1 MTTNAARTFHNVKAL
16 IQNEELLHEGMHVII
31 GLSGGPDS
39 VCLFDLLCRLADDM
53 RLQLYPVHVNHQFRP
68 GAAEADQAF
77 TEALCVER
85 GWPCRSFVY
94 DCARIAAE
102 KNLTSEEAG
111 RKARYEAF
119 GIVAAELLRRGIAA
133 QNVAIAIAQN
143 ANDQAE
149 TILFRILR
157 GTGTDG
163 LAGIAKKRY
172 ETVRYDDTEVSE
184 EARGQNRQRTDQL
197 CGQAAAEVS
206 EKARGQNRQRTD
218 QLCGQATAEVNE
230 EARGAYTQEQAQHS
244 ANEGKETGMREEL
257 CPCDDARRAAE
268 PVKTAIARIAVV
280 RPLLETQRAEIEQ
293 YLSERGMT
301 ACIDQTNAEPIYTR
315 NQIRLELLPYLATHY
330 NENIITALNRL
341 GRIAQSDKA
350 YLQETAARAFEEAR
364 ARAAGER
371 AATLPK
377 QENRACCIPDNLA
390 EEPACSAAVLAADVG
405 TDEAVEA
412 CAQKPKV
419 VYLDCETLR
428 ALHAAIRT
436 RVYQRALREV
446 GMAENFS
453 SAQAEA
459 IDHILY
465 AASPSART
473 ELADG
478 FRAARVY
485 GRMKFYR
492 ARKKDSGQSG
502 TTDMEIGAS
511 HAKGVNHTQVE
522 KDRARGVVNAQ
533 LIADDTADGEPLASS
548 CAQFAADG
556 AADGAQFAS
565 SCAQLIADETA
576 DGEPIASPCAQFIAD
591 DTADGEPLASSCA
604 QFAAD
609 GSADGEPLASSC
621 AQFAADGAADGE
633 PLASSC
639 AQLIADDT
647 ADGEPLASS
656 CTQLIAD
663 GAADGA
669 QFATDGAADVAVM
682 KIEAAGRRF
691 RLWRTKTAMYH
702 RLLAEGRIG
711 PHGAFRAAALPAGAR
726 MELRTRRDGDYL
738 PIRGGRKKLQDFFV
752 DSKIPKNQ
760 RDEILLLACGSHV
773 LWILPS
779 PIFKTPVLRQKGR
792 FSAEAK
798 VDGKQE
804 ETIIILEIS
813 NIL

>member
-16 IQNEELLHEGMHVII
+16 IQNEELLHEGMHVIV

-102 KNLTSEEAG
+102 ENLTSEEAG

-133 QNVAIAIAQN
+133 QDVAIAIAQN

-172 ETVRYDDTEVSE
+172 ETVRYD
-184 EARGQNRQRTDQL
+184 
-197 CGQAAAEVS
+197 AAEVS

-218 QLCGQATAEVNE
+218 QLCGQAAAEVSE
-230 EARGAYTQEQAQHS
+230 EARGQNRQRTDQLCGQAAVEVSEKARGAYTREQAQHS

-257 CPCDDARRAAE
+257 CPRDDARRAAE

-364 ARAAGER
+364 ARAAGEW
-371 AATLPK
+371 AATLSK
-377 QENRACCIPDNLA
+377 QGNRASCIPDNLA
-390 EEPACSAAVLAADVG
+390 EGPARSAAVLAADVD
-405 TDEAVEA
+405 TDGSVEA
-412 CAQKPKV
+412 CAQKPKA

-428 ALHAAIRT
+428 TLHAAIRT

-522 KDRARGVVNAQ
+522 KDRARGVFNAQ
-533 LIADDTADGEPLASS
+533 LIADGGADGAPFASF
-548 CAQFAADG
+548 CVQFAADG
-556 AADGAQFAS
+556 AADGA
-565 SCAQLIADETA
+565 
-576 DGEPIASPCAQFIAD
+576 
-591 DTADGEPLASSCA
+591 PLASSCA
-604 QFAAD
+604 QFASSCARFAAA
-609 GSADGEPLASSC
+609 GAPLASSC
-621 AQFAADGAADGE
+621 ARFAAA
-633 PLASSC
+633 
-639 AQLIADDT
+639 
-647 ADGEPLASS
+647 
-656 CTQLIAD
+656 

-669 QFATDGAADVAVM
+669 PLASFCTQFASDGAADVAVM
-682 KIEAAGRRF
+682 KFEAAGRRF
-691 RLWRTKTAMYH
+691 RLWRTNTAMYH

-711 PHGAFRAAALPAGAR
+711 PHGAFRAAALPADAR

-752 DSKIPKNQ
+752 DSKIPKNR
-760 RDEILLLACGSHV
+760 RDEILLLTCGSHV

-779 PIFKTPVLRQKGR
+779 PIFETPVLRQKGR

-798 VDGKQE
+798 VDGKRE

>member
-172 ETVRYDDTEVSE
+172 ETVRYDAAEVSE

-197 CGQAAAEVS
+197 CGQAAVEVS
-206 EKARGQNRQRTD
+206 EK
-218 QLCGQATAEVNE
+218 
-230 EARGAYTQEQAQHS
+230 ARGAYTQEQARHS

-257 CPCDDARRAAE
+257 CPHDDARHAAE
-268 PVKTAIARIAVV
+268 PVKTAIVRIAVV

-315 NQIRLELLPYLATHY
+315 NQIRLELLPYLATRY

-364 ARAAGER
+364 VRAAGER

-533 LIADDTADGEPLASS
+533 LIADETADGEPL
-548 CAQFAADG
+548 
-556 AADGAQFAS
+556 
-565 SCAQLIADETA
+565 
-576 DGEPIASPCAQFIAD
+576 ASPCAQFIAD

-621 AQFAADGAADGE
+621 AQFAADGAAD
-633 PLASSC
+633 
-639 AQLIADDT
+639 
-647 ADGEPLASS
+647 
-656 CTQLIAD
+656 
-663 GAADGA
+663 AAV
-669 QFATDGAADVAVM
+669 T

-738 PIRGGRKKLQDFFV
+738 PIRDGRKKLQDFFV

-779 PIFKTPVLRQKGR
+779 PIFETPVLRQKGR

>member
-172 ETVRYDDTEVSE
+172 ETVRYDAAEVSE

-206 EKARGQNRQRTD
+206 EK
-218 QLCGQATAEVNE
+218 
-230 EARGAYTQEQAQHS
+230 ARGAYTQEQAQHS

-315 NQIRLELLPYLATHY
+315 NQIRLELLPYLATRY

-377 QENRACCIPDNLA
+377 QGNRACCIPDNLA

-446 GMAENFS
+446 GMTENFS

-556 AADGAQFAS
+556 AADA
-565 SCAQLIADETA
+565 
-576 DGEPIASPCAQFIAD
+576 
-591 DTADGEPLASSCA
+591 
-604 QFAAD
+604 
-609 GSADGEPLASSC
+609 
-621 AQFAADGAADGE
+621 
-633 PLASSC
+633 
-639 AQLIADDT
+639 
-647 ADGEPLASS
+647 
-656 CTQLIAD
+656 
-663 GAADGA
+663 
-669 QFATDGAADVAVM
+669 AVM
-682 KIEAAGRRF
+682 KLEAAGRRF
-691 RLWRTKTAMYH
+691 RLWRTNTAMYH

-779 PIFKTPVLRQKGR
+779 PIFETPVLRQKGR

>member
-16 IQNEELLHEGMHVII
+16 IQNEELLHEGMHVIV

-102 KNLTSEEAG
+102 ENLTSEEAG

-133 QNVAIAIAQN
+133 QDVAIAIAQN

-172 ETVRYDDTEVSE
+172 ETVQYDAAEVSE

-206 EKARGQNRQRTD
+206 EKARG
-218 QLCGQATAEVNE
+218 V
-230 EARGAYTQEQAQHS
+230 YTREQAQPS
-244 ANEGKETGMREEL
+244 VNEGKETGMREEL
-257 CPCDDARRAAE
+257 CPRDDARRAAE

-293 YLSERGMT
+293 YLSERSMT

-364 ARAAGER
+364 ARAAGEW
-371 AATLPK
+371 AATLSK
-377 QENRACCIPDNLA
+377 QGNRASCIPDNLA
-390 EEPACSAAVLAADVG
+390 EEPARSAAVLAADVD
-405 TDEAVEA
+405 TDGSVEA
-412 CAQKPKV
+412 CAQKPKA

-478 FRAARVY
+478 FRVARVY

-502 TTDMEIGAS
+502 TTDMEVGAS

-522 KDRARGVVNAQ
+522 KDRARGVANAQ
-533 LIADDTADGEPLASS
+533 LIVEGAADGAPLASS
-548 CAQFAADG
+548 CARFAA
-556 AADGAQFAS
+556 
-565 SCAQLIADETA
+565 
-576 DGEPIASPCAQFIAD
+576 
-591 DTADGEPLASSCA
+591 
-604 QFAAD
+604 
-609 GSADGEPLASSC
+609 
-621 AQFAADGAADGE
+621 
-633 PLASSC
+633 
-639 AQLIADDT
+639 
-647 ADGEPLASS
+647 
-656 CTQLIAD
+656 
-663 GAADGA
+663 
-669 QFATDGAADVAVM
+669 DGAADVAVM
-682 KIEAAGRRF
+682 KLEAAGRRF
-691 RLWRTKTAMYH
+691 RLWRTNTAMYH

-752 DSKIPKNQ
+752 DSKIPKNR
-760 RDEILLLACGSHV
+760 RDEILLLTCGSHV

-779 PIFKTPVLRQKGR
+779 PIFETPVLRQKGR

>member
-77 TEALCVER
+77 TEALCMER

-94 DCARIAAE
+94 DCARIAE
-102 KNLTSEEAG
+102 EENLTSEEAG

-172 ETVRYDDTEVSE
+172 ETVRYDDAEVSE

-197 CGQAAAEVS
+197 CGQAAVEVS
-206 EKARGQNRQRTD
+206 EEARGQNRQRTD
-218 QLCGQATAEVNE
+218 QLCGQAAVEVSE
-230 EARGAYTQEQAQHS
+230 KARGAYTQEQAQHS

-315 NQIRLELLPYLATHY
+315 NQIRLELLPYLATRY

-377 QENRACCIPDNLA
+377 QENRACCIPDNLT

-533 LIADDTADGEPLASS
+533 LIADETADGEPLASS

-556 AADGAQFAS
+556 AAD
-565 SCAQLIADETA
+565 
-576 DGEPIASPCAQFIAD
+576 
-591 DTADGEPLASSCA
+591 
-604 QFAAD
+604 
-609 GSADGEPLASSC
+609 
-621 AQFAADGAADGE
+621 
-633 PLASSC
+633 
-639 AQLIADDT
+639 
-647 ADGEPLASS
+647 
-656 CTQLIAD
+656 
-663 GAADGA
+663 
-669 QFATDGAADVAVM
+669 VAVM
-682 KIEAAGRRF
+682 KLEAAGRRF

-779 PIFKTPVLRQKGR
+779 PIFETPVLRQKGR

>member
-1 MTTNAARTFHNVKAL
+1 MKCGGIYARIKKKQGAHIMTTNAARTFHNVKAL
-16 IQNEELLHEGMHVII
+16 IQNEELLHEGIHVII

-53 RLQLYPVHVNHQFRP
+53 RLRLYPVHVNHQFRP

-133 QNVAIAIAQN
+133 QDVAIAIAQN

-172 ETVRYDDTEVSE
+172 ETVRYDAAEVSE

-206 EKARGQNRQRTD
+206 EK
-218 QLCGQATAEVNE
+218 V
-230 EARGAYTQEQAQHS
+230 RGAYTQEQAQHS

-257 CPCDDARRAAE
+257 CPHDDARHAAE

-315 NQIRLELLPYLATHY
+315 NQIRLELLPYLATRY

-350 YLQETAARAFEEAR
+350 YLQETAARAFEEAK
-364 ARAAGER
+364 ARTAGER

-377 QENRACCIPDNLA
+377 QGNRACCIPDNLA

-533 LIADDTADGEPLASS
+533 LIVDGAADGAEPL
-548 CAQFAADG
+548 CTQIAADG
-556 AADGAQFAS
+556 AADGA
-565 SCAQLIADETA
+565 
-576 DGEPIASPCAQFIAD
+576 
-591 DTADGEPLASSCA
+591 
-604 QFAAD
+604 
-609 GSADGEPLASSC
+609 
-621 AQFAADGAADGE
+621 

-656 CTQLIAD
+656 CAQLIAA
-663 GAADGA
+663 GGADGA
-669 QFATDGAADVAVM
+669 PLASSCTRFAADGAADVAVM

-779 PIFKTPVLRQKGR
+779 PIFETPVLRQKGR

>member
-77 TEALCVER
+77 TEALCMER

-94 DCARIAAE
+94 DCARIAE
-102 KNLTSEEAG
+102 EENLTSEEAG

-172 ETVRYDDTEVSE
+172 ETVRYDDAEVSE

-197 CGQAAAEVS
+197 CGQAAVKVS
-206 EKARGQNRQRTD
+206 EEARGQNRQRTD
-218 QLCGQATAEVNE
+218 QLCGQAAVEVSE

-315 NQIRLELLPYLATHY
+315 NQIRLELLPYLATRY

-350 YLQETAARAFEEAR
+350 YLQETAARAFEETR

-533 LIADDTADGEPLASS
+533 LIADDEPLASS
-548 CAQFAADG
+548 C
-556 AADGAQFAS
+556 AQFAS

-576 DGEPIASPCAQFIAD
+576 DGEPLASPC
-591 DTADGEPLASSCA
+591 
-604 QFAAD
+604 
-609 GSADGEPLASSC
+609 
-621 AQFAADGAADGE
+621 
-633 PLASSC
+633 
-639 AQLIADDT
+639 
-647 ADGEPLASS
+647 
-656 CTQLIAD
+656 
-663 GAADGA
+663 A
-669 QFATDGAADVAVM
+669 QFATDGAADAAVT
-682 KIEAAGRRF
+682 KLEAAGRRF
-691 RLWRTKTAMYH
+691 RLWRTNTAMYH

-779 PIFKTPVLRQKGR
+779 PIFETPVLRQKGR

>member
-16 IQNEELLHEGMHVII
+16 IQNEELLHEGMHVIV

-102 KNLTSEEAG
+102 ENLTSEEAG

-133 QNVAIAIAQN
+133 QDVAIAIAQN

-172 ETVRYDDTEVSE
+172 ETVQYDAAEVSE

-206 EKARGQNRQRTD
+206 EKARG
-218 QLCGQATAEVNE
+218 V
-230 EARGAYTQEQAQHS
+230 YTREQAQPS
-244 ANEGKETGMREEL
+244 VNEGKETGMREEL
-257 CPCDDARRAAE
+257 CPRDDARRAAE

-330 NENIITALNRL
+330 NENIVTALNRL

-364 ARAAGER
+364 ARAAGEW
-371 AATLPK
+371 AATLSK
-377 QENRACCIPDNLA
+377 QGNRASCIPDNLA
-390 EEPACSAAVLAADVG
+390 EGPARSAAVLAADVG

-428 ALHAAIRT
+428 TLHAAIRT

-485 GRMKFYR
+485 GRMEFYR

-502 TTDMEIGAS
+502 MTDMEIGAS

-533 LIADDTADGEPLASS
+533 LIADGAADGAPLASS
-548 CAQFAADG
+548 CARFAAD
-556 AADGAQFAS
+556 DS
-565 SCAQLIADETA
+565 VVNAQLIAA
-576 DGEPIASPCAQFIAD
+576 
-591 DTADGEPLASSCA
+591 
-604 QFAAD
+604 
-609 GSADGEPLASSC
+609 
-621 AQFAADGAADGE
+621 GAADGE

-639 AQLIADDT
+639 ARFAADDT
-647 ADGEPLASS
+647 ADGAPFASSCARFIAAGAADGAPLASS
-656 CTQLIAD
+656 CTQLVADDGVVNAQLIA
-663 GAADGA
+663 
-669 QFATDGAADVAVM
+669 DGAADVAVM
-682 KIEAAGRRF
+682 KLEAAGRRF
-691 RLWRTKTAMYH
+691 RLWRTNTAMYH

-752 DSKIPKNQ
+752 DSKIPKNR
-760 RDEILLLACGSHV
+760 RDEILLLTCGSHV

-779 PIFKTPVLRQKGR
+779 PIFETPVLRQKGR
-792 FSAEAK
+792 FSADAK

-804 ETIIILEIS
+804 ETIIVLEIS

>member
-172 ETVRYDDTEVSE
+172 ETVRYDAAEVSE

-197 CGQAAAEVS
+197 CGQAAVEVS
-206 EKARGQNRQRTD
+206 EK
-218 QLCGQATAEVNE
+218 
-230 EARGAYTQEQAQHS
+230 ARGAYTQEQAQHS

-280 RPLLETQRAEIEQ
+280 RPLLETQRTEIEQ

-315 NQIRLELLPYLATHY
+315 NQIRLELLPYLATRY

-377 QENRACCIPDNLA
+377 QGNRACCIPDNLA

-556 AADGAQFAS
+556 AAD
-565 SCAQLIADETA
+565 
-576 DGEPIASPCAQFIAD
+576 
-591 DTADGEPLASSCA
+591 
-604 QFAAD
+604 
-609 GSADGEPLASSC
+609 
-621 AQFAADGAADGE
+621 
-633 PLASSC
+633 
-639 AQLIADDT
+639 
-647 ADGEPLASS
+647 
-656 CTQLIAD
+656 
-663 GAADGA
+663 
-669 QFATDGAADVAVM
+669 VAVM
-682 KIEAAGRRF
+682 KLEAAGRRF
-691 RLWRTKTAMYH
+691 RLWRTNTAMYH
-702 RLLAEGRIG
+702 RLLAEGRIA

-779 PIFKTPVLRQKGR
+779 PIFETPVLRQKGR

>member
-94 DCARIAAE
+94 DCVRIAAE

-172 ETVRYDDTEVSE
+172 ETVRYDAAEVSE

-197 CGQAAAEVS
+197 CGQAAVEVS
-206 EKARGQNRQRTD
+206 EK
-218 QLCGQATAEVNE
+218 
-230 EARGAYTQEQAQHS
+230 ARGAYTQEQAQHS

-315 NQIRLELLPYLATHY
+315 NQIRLELLPYLATRY

-350 YLQETAARAFEEAR
+350 YLQETAARTFEEAK

-377 QENRACCIPDNLA
+377 QGNRACCIPDNLA

-492 ARKKDSGQSG
+492 ASKKDSGQSG

-556 AADGAQFAS
+556 AAD
-565 SCAQLIADETA
+565 
-576 DGEPIASPCAQFIAD
+576 
-591 DTADGEPLASSCA
+591 
-604 QFAAD
+604 
-609 GSADGEPLASSC
+609 
-621 AQFAADGAADGE
+621 
-633 PLASSC
+633 
-639 AQLIADDT
+639 
-647 ADGEPLASS
+647 
-656 CTQLIAD
+656 
-663 GAADGA
+663 
-669 QFATDGAADVAVM
+669 VAVM

-691 RLWRTKTAMYH
+691 RLWRMKTAMYH

-779 PIFKTPVLRQKGR
+779 PIFETPVLRQKGR

>member
-218 QLCGQATAEVNE
+218 QLCGQAAVEVSE
-230 EARGAYTQEQAQHS
+230 KARGAYTQEQAQHS

-315 NQIRLELLPYLATHY
+315 NQIRLELLPYLATRY

-533 LIADDTADGEPLASS
+533 LIADETADGEPL
-548 CAQFAADG
+548 
-556 AADGAQFAS
+556 
-565 SCAQLIADETA
+565 
-576 DGEPIASPCAQFIAD
+576 ASPCAQFIAD
-591 DTADGEPLASSCA
+591 DTADGEPLASPCARLIADGGADGA
-604 QFAAD
+604 QF
-609 GSADGEPLASSC
+609 ASSC
-621 AQFAADGAADGE
+621 AQFAADGAAD
-633 PLASSC
+633 
-639 AQLIADDT
+639 
-647 ADGEPLASS
+647 
-656 CTQLIAD
+656 
-663 GAADGA
+663 
-669 QFATDGAADVAVM
+669 VAVM
-682 KIEAAGRRF
+682 KLEAAGRRF
-691 RLWRTKTAMYH
+691 RLWRTNTAMYH

-779 PIFKTPVLRQKGR
+779 PIFETPVLRQKGR

>member
-172 ETVRYDDTEVSE
+172 ETVRYDAAEVSE

-206 EKARGQNRQRTD
+206 
-218 QLCGQATAEVNE
+218 E

-315 NQIRLELLPYLATHY
+315 NQIRLELLPYLATRY

-350 YLQETAARAFEEAR
+350 YLQETAARTFEEAR

-412 CAQKPKV
+412 CAQKSKV

-446 GMAENFS
+446 GMTENFS

-548 CAQFAADG
+548 CAQ
-556 AADGAQFAS
+556 
-565 SCAQLIADETA
+565 
-576 DGEPIASPCAQFIAD
+576 
-591 DTADGEPLASSCA
+591 LA
-604 QFAAD
+604 
-609 GSADGEPLASSC
+609 ADGEPLASSC
-621 AQFAADGAADGE
+621 AQFAADGAAD
-633 PLASSC
+633 
-639 AQLIADDT
+639 
-647 ADGEPLASS
+647 
-656 CTQLIAD
+656 
-663 GAADGA
+663 
-669 QFATDGAADVAVM
+669 VAVM
-682 KIEAAGRRF
+682 KLEAAGRRF
-691 RLWRTKTAMYH
+691 RLWRTNTAMYH

-779 PIFKTPVLRQKGR
+779 PIFETPVLRQKGR

>member
-77 TEALCVER
+77 TEALCMER

-94 DCARIAAE
+94 DCARIAE
-102 KNLTSEEAG
+102 EENLTSEEAG

-172 ETVRYDDTEVSE
+172 ETVRYDDAEVSE

-197 CGQAAAEVS
+197 CGQAAVEVS
-206 EKARGQNRQRTD
+206 EEARGQNRQRTD
-218 QLCGQATAEVNE
+218 QLCGQAAVEVSE
-230 EARGAYTQEQAQHS
+230 KARGAYTQEQAQHS

-315 NQIRLELLPYLATHY
+315 NQIRLELLPYLATRY

-377 QENRACCIPDNLA
+377 QENRACCIPDNLT

-533 LIADDTADGEPLASS
+533 LIADDTADGEPLASP
-548 CAQFAADG
+548 CAQFAA
-556 AADGAQFAS
+556 
-565 SCAQLIADETA
+565 
-576 DGEPIASPCAQFIAD
+576 
-591 DTADGEPLASSCA
+591 
-604 QFAAD
+604 
-609 GSADGEPLASSC
+609 
-621 AQFAADGAADGE
+621 
-633 PLASSC
+633 
-639 AQLIADDT
+639 
-647 ADGEPLASS
+647 
-656 CTQLIAD
+656 
-663 GAADGA
+663 
-669 QFATDGAADVAVM
+669 DGAADVAVM

-779 PIFKTPVLRQKGR
+779 PIFETPVLRQKGR

>member
-16 IQNEELLHEGMHVII
+16 IQNEELLHEGMHVIV

-77 TEALCVER
+77 TEALCMER

-94 DCARIAAE
+94 DCARIAE
-102 KNLTSEEAG
+102 EENLTSEEAG

-119 GIVAAELLRRGIAA
+119 GIVAAERLRRGIAA

-172 ETVRYDDTEVSE
+172 ETVRYDAAEVSE

-197 CGQAAAEVS
+197 CGQAA
-206 EKARGQNRQRTD
+206 
-218 QLCGQATAEVNE
+218 AEVNE

-315 NQIRLELLPYLATHY
+315 NQIRLELLPYLATRY

-350 YLQETAARAFEEAR
+350 YLQETAARTFEEAR

-446 GMAENFS
+446 GMTENFS

-533 LIADDTADGEPLASS
+533 LIADGGADGAQFASS

-556 AADGAQFAS
+556 AAD
-565 SCAQLIADETA
+565 
-576 DGEPIASPCAQFIAD
+576 
-591 DTADGEPLASSCA
+591 
-604 QFAAD
+604 
-609 GSADGEPLASSC
+609 
-621 AQFAADGAADGE
+621 
-633 PLASSC
+633 
-639 AQLIADDT
+639 
-647 ADGEPLASS
+647 
-656 CTQLIAD
+656 
-663 GAADGA
+663 
-669 QFATDGAADVAVM
+669 VAVM
-682 KIEAAGRRF
+682 KLEAAGRRF
-691 RLWRTKTAMYH
+691 RLWRTNTAMYH

-779 PIFKTPVLRQKGR
+779 PIFETPVLRQKGR

>member
-1 MTTNAARTFHNVKAL
+1 MKCGGIYAKIKKKQGAHIMTTNAARTFHNVKAL

-315 NQIRLELLPYLATHY
+315 NQIRLELLPYLATRY

-548 CAQFAADG
+548 C
-556 AADGAQFAS
+556 
-565 SCAQLIADETA
+565 
-576 DGEPIASPCAQFIAD
+576 
-591 DTADGEPLASSCA
+591 
-604 QFAAD
+604 
-609 GSADGEPLASSC
+609 
-621 AQFAADGAADGE
+621 
-633 PLASSC
+633 
-639 AQLIADDT
+639 
-647 ADGEPLASS
+647 
-656 CTQLIAD
+656 TQLIAD

-682 KIEAAGRRF
+682 KLEAAGRRF
-691 RLWRTKTAMYH
+691 RLWRTNTAMYH

-779 PIFKTPVLRQKGR
+779 PIFETPVLRQKGR

>member
-16 IQNEELLHEGMHVII
+16 IQNEELLHEGMHVIV

-77 TEALCVER
+77 TEALCMER

-94 DCARIAAE
+94 DCARIAE
-102 KNLTSEEAG
+102 EENLTSEEAG

-119 GIVAAELLRRGIAA
+119 GIVAAERLRRGIAA
-133 QNVAIAIAQN
+133 QDVAIAIAQN

-172 ETVRYDDTEVSE
+172 ETVRYDAAEVSE

-197 CGQAAAEVS
+197 CGQAA
-206 EKARGQNRQRTD
+206 
-218 QLCGQATAEVNE
+218 AEVNE

-315 NQIRLELLPYLATHY
+315 NQIRLELLPYLATRY

-350 YLQETAARAFEEAR
+350 YLQETAARTFEEAR

-446 GMAENFS
+446 GMTENFS

-533 LIADDTADGEPLASS
+533 LIADDTADGEPLASP
-548 CAQFAADG
+548 CAQFAA
-556 AADGAQFAS
+556 
-565 SCAQLIADETA
+565 
-576 DGEPIASPCAQFIAD
+576 
-591 DTADGEPLASSCA
+591 
-604 QFAAD
+604 
-609 GSADGEPLASSC
+609 
-621 AQFAADGAADGE
+621 
-633 PLASSC
+633 
-639 AQLIADDT
+639 
-647 ADGEPLASS
+647 
-656 CTQLIAD
+656 
-663 GAADGA
+663 
-669 QFATDGAADVAVM
+669 DGAADVAVM

-691 RLWRTKTAMYH
+691 RLWRMNTAMYH

-779 PIFKTPVLRQKGR
+779 PIFETPVLRQKGR

>member
-172 ETVRYDDTEVSE
+172 ETVRYDAAEVSE

-197 CGQAAAEVS
+197 CGQAAVEVS
-206 EKARGQNRQRTD
+206 EK
-218 QLCGQATAEVNE
+218 
-230 EARGAYTQEQAQHS
+230 ARGAYTQEQAQHS

-315 NQIRLELLPYLATHY
+315 NQIRLELLPYLATRY

-377 QENRACCIPDNLA
+377 QGNRACCIPDNLA

-511 HAKGVNHTQVE
+511 HAKGVNHTQAE
-522 KDRARGVVNAQ
+522 KDRARGVVN
-533 LIADDTADGEPLASS
+533 
-548 CAQFAADG
+548 
-556 AADGAQFAS
+556 
-565 SCAQLIADETA
+565 
-576 DGEPIASPCAQFIAD
+576 AQFIAD
-591 DTADGEPLASSCA
+591 DTADGEPLASPCA

-609 GSADGEPLASSC
+609 GSADGEPLASPC
-621 AQFAADGAADGE
+621 ARLIADGGADGE
-633 PLASSC
+633 PLASPC
-639 AQLIADDT
+639 
-647 ADGEPLASS
+647 
-656 CTQLIAD
+656 
-663 GAADGA
+663 A
-669 QFATDGAADVAVM
+669 QFAADGAADVAVM

-779 PIFKTPVLRQKGR
+779 PIFETPVLRQKGR

>member
-1 MTTNAARTFHNVKAL
+1 MKCGGIYAKIKKKQGAHIMTTNAARTFHNVKAL
-16 IQNEELLHEGMHVII
+16 IQNEELLHEGMHVIV

-94 DCARIAAE
+94 DCARIATE
-102 KNLTSEEAG
+102 ENLTSEEAG

-133 QNVAIAIAQN
+133 QDVAIAIAQN

-172 ETVRYDDTEVSE
+172 ETVQYDAAEVSE

-197 CGQAAAEVS
+197 CGQAAVEVS

-218 QLCGQATAEVNE
+218 QLCGQAAVEVSE
-230 EARGAYTQEQAQHS
+230 KARGAYTREQAQHS
-244 ANEGKETGMREEL
+244 ANEGKESGMREKL
-257 CPCDDARRAAE
+257 CPRDDARRAAE

-293 YLSERGMT
+293 YLSERSMT

-364 ARAAGER
+364 ARAAGEW
-371 AATLPK
+371 AATLSK
-377 QENRACCIPDNLA
+377 QGNRASCIPDNLA
-390 EEPACSAAVLAADVG
+390 EGPARSAAVLAADVDTNG
-405 TDEAVEA
+405 SVEA
-412 CAQKPKV
+412 CAQKPKA

-428 ALHAAIRT
+428 TLHAAIRT

-522 KDRARGVVNAQ
+522 KDRARGVANAQ
-533 LIADDTADGEPLASS
+533 FIAA
-548 CAQFAADG
+548 G
-556 AADGAQFAS
+556 AADGAPLAS
-565 SCAQLIADETA
+565 SCAQLIADGGA
-576 DGEPIASPCAQFIAD
+576 DGAPFASFCAR
-591 DTADGEPLASSCA
+591 
-604 QFAAD
+604 FAA
-609 GSADGEPLASSC
+609 A
-621 AQFAADGAADGE
+621 GAADGE

-639 AQLIADDT
+639 ARF
-647 ADGEPLASS
+647 
-656 CTQLIAD
+656 
-663 GAADGA
+663 AA
-669 QFATDGAADVAVM
+669 DGAADVAVM
-682 KIEAAGRRF
+682 KLEAAGRRF
-691 RLWRTKTAMYH
+691 RLWRTNTAMYH

-711 PHGAFRAAALPAGAR
+711 PHGAFRVAALPAGAR

-752 DSKIPKNQ
+752 DSKIPKNR
-760 RDEILLLACGSHV
+760 RDEILLLTCGSHV

-779 PIFKTPVLRQKGR
+779 PIFETPVLRQKGR

-804 ETIIILEIS
+804 ETIIVLEIS

>member
-1 MTTNAARTFHNVKAL
+1 MKCGGIYARIKKKQGAHIMTTNAARTFHNVKAL

-94 DCARIAAE
+94 DCVRIAAE

-172 ETVRYDDTEVSE
+172 ETVRYDAAEVSE

-197 CGQAAAEVS
+197 CGQAAVEVS
-206 EKARGQNRQRTD
+206 EK
-218 QLCGQATAEVNE
+218 
-230 EARGAYTQEQAQHS
+230 ARGAYTQEQAQHS

-315 NQIRLELLPYLATHY
+315 NQIRLELLPYLATRY

-350 YLQETAARAFEEAR
+350 YLQETAARTFEEAK

-377 QENRACCIPDNLA
+377 QGNRACCIPDNLA

-492 ARKKDSGQSG
+492 ASKKDSGQSG

-556 AADGAQFAS
+556 AAD
-565 SCAQLIADETA
+565 
-576 DGEPIASPCAQFIAD
+576 
-591 DTADGEPLASSCA
+591 
-604 QFAAD
+604 
-609 GSADGEPLASSC
+609 
-621 AQFAADGAADGE
+621 
-633 PLASSC
+633 
-639 AQLIADDT
+639 
-647 ADGEPLASS
+647 
-656 CTQLIAD
+656 
-663 GAADGA
+663 
-669 QFATDGAADVAVM
+669 VAVM

-691 RLWRTKTAMYH
+691 RLWRMKTAMYH

-779 PIFKTPVLRQKGR
+779 PIFETPVLRQKGR

>member
-1 MTTNAARTFHNVKAL
+1 MKCGGIYARIKKKQGAHIMTTNAARTFHNVKAL

-77 TEALCVER
+77 TEALCMER

-94 DCARIAAE
+94 DCARIAE
-102 KNLTSEEAG
+102 EENLTSEEAG

-172 ETVRYDDTEVSE
+172 ETVRYDDAEVSE

-197 CGQAAAEVS
+197 CGQAAVKVS
-206 EKARGQNRQRTD
+206 EEARGQNRQRTD
-218 QLCGQATAEVNE
+218 QLCGQAAVEVSE
-230 EARGAYTQEQAQHS
+230 KARGAYTQEQAQHS
-244 ANEGKETGMREEL
+244 TNEGKETGMREEL

-377 QENRACCIPDNLA
+377 QGNRACCIPDNLA

-556 AADGAQFAS
+556 S
-565 SCAQLIADETA
+565 
-576 DGEPIASPCAQFIAD
+576 
-591 DTADGEPLASSCA
+591 
-604 QFAAD
+604 
-609 GSADGEPLASSC
+609 
-621 AQFAADGAADGE
+621 ADGE

-647 ADGEPLASS
+647 ADGEPLASP
-656 CTQLIAD
+656 C
-663 GAADGA
+663 A
-669 QFATDGAADVAVM
+669 QFAADGAADVAVM

-702 RLLAEGRIG
+702 RLLADGRIG

-779 PIFKTPVLRQKGR
+779 PIFETPVLRQKGR

>member
-1 MTTNAARTFHNVKAL
+1 MKCGGIYARIKKKQGAHIMTTNAARTFHNVKAL

-94 DCARIAAE
+94 DCVRIAAE

-172 ETVRYDDTEVSE
+172 ETVRYDAAEVSE

-197 CGQAAAEVS
+197 CGQAAVEVS
-206 EKARGQNRQRTD
+206 EK
-218 QLCGQATAEVNE
+218 
-230 EARGAYTQEQAQHS
+230 ARGAYTQEQAQHS

-280 RPLLETQRAEIEQ
+280 RPLLETQRTEIEQ

-315 NQIRLELLPYLATHY
+315 NQIRLELLPYLATRY

-377 QENRACCIPDNLA
+377 QGNRACCIPDNLA

-533 LIADDTADGEPLASS
+533 LIV
-548 CAQFAADG
+548 
-556 AADGAQFAS
+556 
-565 SCAQLIADETA
+565 
-576 DGEPIASPCAQFIAD
+576 D

-609 GSADGEPLASSC
+609 GSADGEPLASPCAQFIADDTTDGEPLASSCAQFAADGSADGEPLASPC
-621 AQFAADGAADGE
+621 AQFAADGAAD
-633 PLASSC
+633 
-639 AQLIADDT
+639 
-647 ADGEPLASS
+647 
-656 CTQLIAD
+656 
-663 GAADGA
+663 
-669 QFATDGAADVAVM
+669 VAVM
-682 KIEAAGRRF
+682 KLEAAGRRF
-691 RLWRTKTAMYH
+691 RLWRTNTAMYH

-779 PIFKTPVLRQKGR
+779 PIFETPVLRQKGR

>member
-16 IQNEELLHEGMHVII
+16 IQNEELLHEGMHVIV

-102 KNLTSEEAG
+102 ENLTSEEAG

-172 ETVRYDDTEVSE
+172 ETVQYDAAEVSE

-206 EKARGQNRQRTD
+206 E
-218 QLCGQATAEVNE
+218 
-230 EARGAYTQEQAQHS
+230 EARGAYTQEQAQRS

-315 NQIRLELLPYLATHY
+315 NQIRLELLPYLA
-330 NENIITALNRL
+330 ITALNRL
-341 GRIAQSDKA
+341 GRIAQSDKV
-350 YLQETAARAFEEAR
+350 YLQETAARTFEEAR
-364 ARAAGER
+364 ARAAGEW
-371 AATLPK
+371 AATLSK
-377 QENRACCIPDNLA
+377 QGNRASCIPDNLA
-390 EEPACSAAVLAADVG
+390 EEPARSAAVLAADVD
-405 TDEAVEA
+405 TDGSVEA
-412 CAQKPKV
+412 CAQKPKA

-478 FRAARVY
+478 FRVARVY

-502 TTDMEIGAS
+502 TTDMEVGAS

-522 KDRARGVVNAQ
+522 KDRARGVANAQ
-533 LIADDTADGEPLASS
+533 LIVEGAADGAPLASS
-548 CAQFAADG
+548 CARFAA
-556 AADGAQFAS
+556 
-565 SCAQLIADETA
+565 
-576 DGEPIASPCAQFIAD
+576 
-591 DTADGEPLASSCA
+591 
-604 QFAAD
+604 
-609 GSADGEPLASSC
+609 
-621 AQFAADGAADGE
+621 
-633 PLASSC
+633 
-639 AQLIADDT
+639 
-647 ADGEPLASS
+647 
-656 CTQLIAD
+656 
-663 GAADGA
+663 
-669 QFATDGAADVAVM
+669 DGAADVAVM
-682 KIEAAGRRF
+682 KLEAAGRRF
-691 RLWRTKTAMYH
+691 RLWRTNTAMYH

-752 DSKIPKNQ
+752 DSKIPKNR
-760 RDEILLLACGSHV
+760 RDEILLLTCGSHV

-779 PIFKTPVLRQKGR
+779 PIFETPVLRQKGR

-813 NIL
+813 NIVIKYKKCTCKSAAKNKKIPKIRNR

>member
-1 MTTNAARTFHNVKAL
+1 MTINAARTFHNVKAL

-77 TEALCVER
+77 TEALCMER

-94 DCARIAAE
+94 DCARIAE
-102 KNLTSEEAG
+102 EENLTSEEAG

-133 QNVAIAIAQN
+133 QDVAIAIAQN

-172 ETVRYDDTEVSE
+172 ETVRYDAAEVSE

-206 EKARGQNRQRTD
+206 EEARGQNRQRTD
-218 QLCGQATAEVNE
+218 QLCGQAAVEVSE
-230 EARGAYTQEQAQHS
+230 KARGAYTQEQAQHS

-268 PVKTAIARIAVV
+268 AVKTAIARIAVV

-315 NQIRLELLPYLATHY
+315 NQIRLELLPYLATRY

-350 YLQETAARAFEEAR
+350 YLQETAARTFEEAR

-533 LIADDTADGEPLASS
+533 LIADETADGAQFASS

-556 AADGAQFAS
+556 AAD
-565 SCAQLIADETA
+565 
-576 DGEPIASPCAQFIAD
+576 
-591 DTADGEPLASSCA
+591 
-604 QFAAD
+604 
-609 GSADGEPLASSC
+609 
-621 AQFAADGAADGE
+621 
-633 PLASSC
+633 
-639 AQLIADDT
+639 
-647 ADGEPLASS
+647 
-656 CTQLIAD
+656 
-663 GAADGA
+663 
-669 QFATDGAADVAVM
+669 VAVM
-682 KIEAAGRRF
+682 KLEAAGRRF
-691 RLWRTKTAMYH
+691 RLWRTNTARYH

-779 PIFKTPVLRQKGR
+779 PIFETPVLRQKGR

>member
-77 TEALCVER
+77 TEALCMER

-94 DCARIAAE
+94 DCARIAE
-102 KNLTSEEAG
+102 EENLTSEEAG

-172 ETVRYDDTEVSE
+172 ETVRYDDAEVSE

-197 CGQAAAEVS
+197 CGQAAVEVS
-206 EKARGQNRQRTD
+206 EK
-218 QLCGQATAEVNE
+218 
-230 EARGAYTQEQAQHS
+230 ARGAYTQEQAQHS

-301 ACIDQTNAEPIYTR
+301 TCIDQTNVEPIYTR
-315 NQIRLELLPYLATHY
+315 NQIRLELLPYLATRY

-350 YLQETAARAFEEAR
+350 YLQETAARTFEEAR

-377 QENRACCIPDNLA
+377 QGNRACCIPDNLA

-533 LIADDTADGEPLASS
+533 LIADDTADGEPLASP
-548 CAQFAADG
+548 CAQFAA
-556 AADGAQFAS
+556 
-565 SCAQLIADETA
+565 
-576 DGEPIASPCAQFIAD
+576 
-591 DTADGEPLASSCA
+591 
-604 QFAAD
+604 
-609 GSADGEPLASSC
+609 
-621 AQFAADGAADGE
+621 
-633 PLASSC
+633 
-639 AQLIADDT
+639 
-647 ADGEPLASS
+647 
-656 CTQLIAD
+656 
-663 GAADGA
+663 
-669 QFATDGAADVAVM
+669 DGAADVAVM

-779 PIFKTPVLRQKGR
+779 PIFETPVLRQKGR

>member
-172 ETVRYDDTEVSE
+172 ETVRYDAAEVSE

-197 CGQAAAEVS
+197 CGQAAVEVS
-206 EKARGQNRQRTD
+206 EK
-218 QLCGQATAEVNE
+218 
-230 EARGAYTQEQAQHS
+230 ARGAYTQEQAQHS

-315 NQIRLELLPYLATHY
+315 NQIRLELLPYLATRY

-377 QENRACCIPDNLA
+377 QGNRACCIPDNLA

-533 LIADDTADGEPLASS
+533 
-548 CAQFAADG
+548 
-556 AADGAQFAS
+556 
-565 SCAQLIADETA
+565 
-576 DGEPIASPCAQFIAD
+576 FIAD
-591 DTADGEPLASSCA
+591 DTADGEPLASPCA
-604 QFAAD
+604 QFAA
-609 GSADGEPLASSC
+609 
-621 AQFAADGAADGE
+621 
-633 PLASSC
+633 
-639 AQLIADDT
+639 
-647 ADGEPLASS
+647 
-656 CTQLIAD
+656 
-663 GAADGA
+663 
-669 QFATDGAADVAVM
+669 DGAADVAVM

-779 PIFKTPVLRQKGR
+779 PIFETPVLRQKGR

>member
-16 IQNEELLHEGMHVII
+16 IQNEELLHEGMHVIV

-53 RLQLYPVHVNHQFRP
+53 RLRLYPVHVNHQFRP

-172 ETVRYDDTEVSE
+172 ETVRYDAAEVSE

-206 EKARGQNRQRTD
+206 
-218 QLCGQATAEVNE
+218 E

-315 NQIRLELLPYLATHY
+315 NQIRLELLPYLATRY

-350 YLQETAARAFEEAR
+350 YLQETAARTFEEAR

-412 CAQKPKV
+412 CAQKSKV

-446 GMAENFS
+446 GMTENFS

-548 CAQFAADG
+548 CAQ
-556 AADGAQFAS
+556 
-565 SCAQLIADETA
+565 
-576 DGEPIASPCAQFIAD
+576 
-591 DTADGEPLASSCA
+591 LA
-604 QFAAD
+604 
-609 GSADGEPLASSC
+609 ADGEPLASSC
-621 AQFAADGAADGE
+621 AQFAADGAAD
-633 PLASSC
+633 
-639 AQLIADDT
+639 
-647 ADGEPLASS
+647 
-656 CTQLIAD
+656 
-663 GAADGA
+663 
-669 QFATDGAADVAVM
+669 VAVM
-682 KIEAAGRRF
+682 KLEAAGRRF
-691 RLWRTKTAMYH
+691 RLWRTNTAMYH

-779 PIFKTPVLRQKGR
+779 PIFETPVLRQKGR

>member
-16 IQNEELLHEGMHVII
+16 IQNEELLHEGMHVIV

-102 KNLTSEEAG
+102 ENLTSEEAG

-133 QNVAIAIAQN
+133 QDVAIAIAQN

-172 ETVRYDDTEVSE
+172 ETVQYDAAEVSE

-206 EKARGQNRQRTD
+206 EKARG
-218 QLCGQATAEVNE
+218 
-230 EARGAYTQEQAQHS
+230 AYTREQAQPS
-244 ANEGKETGMREEL
+244 VNEGKETGMREEL
-257 CPCDDARRAAE
+257 CPRDDARRAAE

-315 NQIRLELLPYLATHY
+315 NQIRLELLPYLATRY

-350 YLQETAARAFEEAR
+350 YLQETAARTFEEAR

-533 LIADDTADGEPLASS
+533 
-548 CAQFAADG
+548 FAADG
-556 AADGAQFAS
+556 AADGAR
-565 SCAQLIADETA
+565 
-576 DGEPIASPCAQFIAD
+576 
-591 DTADGEPLASSCA
+591 
-604 QFAAD
+604 FAAD

-621 AQFAADGAADGE
+621 AQ
-633 PLASSC
+633 
-639 AQLIADDT
+639 
-647 ADGEPLASS
+647 
-656 CTQLIAD
+656 LIAD

-669 QFATDGAADVAVM
+669 PLASSCAQFIADGAADGAPLASSCAQFAADGGADGAPLASSCVQFAADGAADGAPLASSCAPLAADGAADGAPLASSCARFIADGAADVAVM
-682 KIEAAGRRF
+682 KLEAAGRRF
-691 RLWRTKTAMYH
+691 RLWRTNTAMYH

-711 PHGAFRAAALPAGAR
+711 PHGAFRAAALPADAR

-752 DSKIPKNQ
+752 DSKIPKNR
-760 RDEILLLACGSHV
+760 RDEILLLTCGSHV

-779 PIFKTPVLRQKGR
+779 PIFETPVLRQKGR

>member
-184 EARGQNRQRTDQL
+184 EARGQYRQRTDQLCGQAAAEVSEEARGQNRQRTDQL

-206 EKARGQNRQRTD
+206 
-218 QLCGQATAEVNE
+218 E

-315 NQIRLELLPYLATHY
+315 NQIRLELLPYLATRY

-350 YLQETAARAFEEAR
+350 YLQETAARTFEEAR

-446 GMAENFS
+446 GMTENFS

-565 SCAQLIADETA
+565 SCAQ
-576 DGEPIASPCAQFIAD
+576 
-591 DTADGEPLASSCA
+591 
-604 QFAAD
+604 FAA
-609 GSADGEPLASSC
+609 
-621 AQFAADGAADGE
+621 
-633 PLASSC
+633 
-639 AQLIADDT
+639 
-647 ADGEPLASS
+647 
-656 CTQLIAD
+656 
-663 GAADGA
+663 
-669 QFATDGAADVAVM
+669 DGAADVAVM
-682 KIEAAGRRF
+682 KIEAAGQRF
-691 RLWRTKTAMYH
+691 RLWRTNTAMYH

-779 PIFKTPVLRQKGR
+779 PIFETPVLRQKGR

-798 VDGKQE
+798 VDGTQD

>member
-1 MTTNAARTFHNVKAL
+1 MKCGGIYAKIKKKQGAHIMTTNAARTFHNVKAL

-172 ETVRYDDTEVSE
+172 ETVRYD
-184 EARGQNRQRTDQL
+184 
-197 CGQAAAEVS
+197 AAEVS
-206 EKARGQNRQRTD
+206 
-218 QLCGQATAEVNE
+218 E

-315 NQIRLELLPYLATHY
+315 NQIRLELLPYLATRY

-350 YLQETAARAFEEAR
+350 YLQETAARAFEEAK
-364 ARAAGER
+364 ARTAGER

-377 QENRACCIPDNLA
+377 QGNRACCIPDNLA

-533 LIADDTADGEPLASS
+533 LIAD
-548 CAQFAADG
+548 G
-556 AADGAQFAS
+556 AADGA
-565 SCAQLIADETA
+565 
-576 DGEPIASPCAQFIAD
+576 
-591 DTADGEPLASSCA
+591 
-604 QFAAD
+604 
-609 GSADGEPLASSC
+609 
-621 AQFAADGAADGE
+621 

-656 CTQLIAD
+656 CAQLIAA
-663 GAADGA
+663 GGADGA
-669 QFATDGAADVAVM
+669 PLASSCTRFAADGAADVAVM

-691 RLWRTKTAMYH
+691 RLWRTNTAMYH

-711 PHGAFRAAALPAGAR
+711 PHGAFRADALPAGAR

-779 PIFKTPVLRQKGR
+779 PIFETPVLRQKGR

>member
-1 MTTNAARTFHNVKAL
+1 MKCGGIYAKIKKKQGAHIMTTNAARTFHNVKAL

-315 NQIRLELLPYLATHY
+315 NQIRLELLPYLATRY

-350 YLQETAARAFEEAR
+350 YLQETAARAFEEARARAFEEARARAFEEAR

-556 AADGAQFAS
+556 AADGAQFA
-565 SCAQLIADETA
+565 
-576 DGEPIASPCAQFIAD
+576 
-591 DTADGEPLASSCA
+591 
-604 QFAAD
+604 
-609 GSADGEPLASSC
+609 
-621 AQFAADGAADGE
+621 
-633 PLASSC
+633 
-639 AQLIADDT
+639 
-647 ADGEPLASS
+647 
-656 CTQLIAD
+656 
-663 GAADGA
+663 
-669 QFATDGAADVAVM
+669 TDGAADVAVM

-779 PIFKTPVLRQKGR
+779 PIFETPVLRQKGR

>member
-16 IQNEELLHEGMHVII
+16 IQNEELLHEGMHVIV

-102 KNLTSEEAG
+102 ENLTSEEAG

-133 QNVAIAIAQN
+133 QDVAIAIAQN

-172 ETVRYDDTEVSE
+172 ETVRYDDAEVSE
-184 EARGQNRQRTDQL
+184 KARGQNRQRTDQL

-206 EKARGQNRQRTD
+206 EA
-218 QLCGQATAEVNE
+218 
-230 EARGAYTQEQAQHS
+230 ARGAYTREQAQHS
-244 ANEGKETGMREEL
+244 ANEGTETGMREEL
-257 CPCDDARRAAE
+257 CPRDDARRAAE
-268 PVKTAIARIAVV
+268 PVKTAIAWIAVV

-315 NQIRLELLPYLATHY
+315 NQIRLELLPYLATRY

-350 YLQETAARAFEEAR
+350 YLQETAARTFEEAR

-522 KDRARGVVNAQ
+522 KDRARGVVNARF
-533 LIADDTADGEPLASS
+533 AAAGAADGAPLASS
-548 CAQFAADG
+548 CARFAAAGAADGAQLASSCVQFAAAGGVANAQFIAAGAADGAPLASSCAQLIVDGAADGAPFASFCVQFAADGGVVNTQFAADG
-556 AADGAQFAS
+556 AADGAPLTS
-565 SCAQLIADETA
+565 SCTR
-576 DGEPIASPCAQFIAD
+576 
-591 DTADGEPLASSCA
+591 
-604 QFAAD
+604 
-609 GSADGEPLASSC
+609 
-621 AQFAADGAADGE
+621 FAADGAADM
-633 PLASSC
+633 
-639 AQLIADDT
+639 
-647 ADGEPLASS
+647 
-656 CTQLIAD
+656 
-663 GAADGA
+663 
-669 QFATDGAADVAVM
+669 AVM
-682 KIEAAGRRF
+682 KLEAAGRRF
-691 RLWRTKTAMYH
+691 RLWRTNTSMYH

-726 MELRTRRDGDYL
+726 MELRTRREGDYL

-779 PIFKTPVLRQKGR
+779 PIFETPVLRQKGR